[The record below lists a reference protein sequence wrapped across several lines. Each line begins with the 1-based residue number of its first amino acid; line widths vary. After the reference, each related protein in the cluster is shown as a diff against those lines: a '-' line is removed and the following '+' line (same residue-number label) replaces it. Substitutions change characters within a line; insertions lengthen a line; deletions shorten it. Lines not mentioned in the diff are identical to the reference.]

1 MAIDLGIDLGTANT
15 LVYERRQGITLNE
28 PSLVVRNRKN
38 GQVLAIGQ
46 EASEMMGKTP
56 EGLQLLRPIRNGV
69 ITSFQG
75 TVALL
80 KYFIKSAAKNTMS
93 RIRVVICVPCSITE
107 VERRAVSEA
116 AQSAGAKEVYL
127 LEEPL
132 AAAIGCGIDISEP
145 HGSMIV
151 NVGAGMTEVAVVSLG
166 GIVVSHSIRVSGGTF
181 DNAIVQYIKRRYNL
195 SIGDVTAEQIK
206 CTIGSVYF
214 HKELGKMDING
225 RDMISGLP
233 KNITVT
239 VDEIREALKENAE
252 EIVDAVKVAL
262 EKTPPELASDIV
274 ESGIVLAGGGAKL
287 KGLGRLI
294 NVSTDIPVYI
304 AENPME
310 CVAVGAG
317 KALDFTQVM
326 SRRPGGF
333 LAVKI

>member
-1 MAIDLGIDLGTANT
+1 MAVDLGIDLGTANT
-15 LVYERRQGITLNE
+15 LVYEKKQGITLNE
-28 PSLVVRNRKN
+28 PSLVVRSRKN
-38 GQVLAIGQ
+38 GQILAIGK

-56 EGLQLLRPIRNGV
+56 DGVQLLRPIRNGV

-80 KYFIKSAAKNTMS
+80 KYFIKNTAKNTMS

-107 VERRAVSEA
+107 VERRAVMEA
-116 AQSAGAKEVYL
+116 ARSAGAREVYL

-166 GIVVSHSIRVSGGTF
+166 GIVVSHSIRVSGDTF
-181 DNAIVQYIKRRYNL
+181 DNAIIQYVKKRYNL
-195 SIGDVTAEQIK
+195 SIGDVTAEQLK
-206 CTIGSVYF
+206 CSIGSVYF
-214 HKELGKMDING
+214 HKEVNKAEING
-225 RDMISGLP
+225 RDLISGLP
-233 KNITVT
+233 KSITVT
-239 VDEIREALKENAE
+239 ADEIREALKESAE
-252 EIVDAVKVAL
+252 EIVDAAKVTL

-294 NVSTDIPVYI
+294 NVKTDIPVYI
-304 AENPME
+304 AEEPME

-317 KALDFTQVM
+317 KSLDFMQAM
-326 SRRPGGF
+326 NHRRDGF
-333 LAVKI
+333 IAL